1 MRSPLFWRR
10 FVAAGGVYLSALLGF
25 AGSIV
30 AVRELGIYA
39 FGLLSLVLA
48 ATGFFQLLADL
59 TVEEALVKYG
69 FRYSARE
76 DWGRF
81 HRLFRVGLGL
91 KLAGGALGAAAI
103 AVLASLSSLIWTDG
117 LFTPMLLAALLPL
130 AQAPEGAASAA
141 LIVRGRYDLR
151 AGFLSVSMALRLAAL
166 AVGGLLGVTQT
177 VAALVVAQVLAT
189 TSIGVAAI
197 AVLSRF
203 PASAPEPLGDD
214 RVGFRRFVVRS
225 SLGSLLSPMRG
236 LLGALLLG
244 VVAGPQQVGF
254 LRIAQVPESAF
265 ASLTAPARLIL
276 LTEQTED
283 VERGRDARVYAM
295 LRRYTV
301 GAGTLML
308 LVLPPLAFLMPT
320 LIRFAYG
327 HNASPAAN
335 AARLFLVVAAI
346 QVVWGWAKSFPVSI
360 GRPELRLLAQG
371 AEIVVLVPAL
381 LALGAAYGA
390 TGAAGAFVIA
400 ACVFAA
406 TWTAILYRLRRERRA
421 ARAAVASLK

>member
-1 MRSPLFWRR
+1 MRSPVFWRR
-10 FVAAGGVYLSALLGF
+10 LVAAGGVYVSALLGF

-81 HRLFRVGLGL
+81 HRLFRVGLWL
-91 KLAGGALGAAAI
+91 KLAGGALGAAGI
-103 AVLASLSSLIWTDG
+103 AVLAPLSGLIWAHG
-117 LFTPMLLAALLPL
+117 LFEPMLIAALLPL

-141 LIVRGRYDLR
+141 LLVSGRYDLR
-151 AGFLSVSMALRLAAL
+151 AGFLTVSMALRLAAL
-166 AVGGLLGVTQT
+166 AIGGLFGVTET
-177 VAALVVAQVLAT
+177 VIALVVAQALAT
-189 TSIGVAAI
+189 AAIGVTAA
-197 AVLSRF
+197 VLLSRF
-203 PASAPEPLGDD
+203 PRRAPAPLGDD
-214 RVGFRRFVVRS
+214 RAPFRSFVIRS
-225 SLGSLLSPMRG
+225 SLGSVLSPMRG

-244 VVAGPQQVGF
+244 VVTGPQQVAYFRVG
-254 LRIAQVPESAF
+254 QTPESAF

-283 VERGRDARVYAM
+283 IERGRDDRVYRV
-295 LRRYTV
+295 LRRYAFAA
-301 GAGTLML
+301 GALML
-308 LVLPPLAFLMPT
+308 LVLPPLALLMPT
-320 LIRFAYG
+320 LVRFFYG
-327 HNASPAAN
+327 HHASPATN

-346 QVVWGWAKSFPVSI
+346 QVVWGWSKSFPVSI

-371 AEIVVLVPAL
+371 TEIVVLVPTL

-390 TGAAGAFVIA
+390 TGAAGAFLIA
-400 ACVFAA
+400 ACAFAA

-421 ARAAVASLK
+421 ARAAVAPR